1 MSEAAALKHENTE
14 TRGTEPGLR
23 VPFNEPEATRTPDDP
38 RNAPDDETRARL
50 RRARLMKL
58 LLAKLTL
65 DLLFVA
71 ALAVYTHAVAFH
83 PFYSGSLDYADSRSI
98 RGWVVDRAEPASAVE
113 VQLYVDGRFAA
124 AALADKSRPDV
135 FEKGFA
141 QDERHGFDFRLG
153 SMQAGEHEARVYA
166 VHASRAGARR
176 TLQQVGGSL
185 RFTVNAEA
193 F

>member
-1 MSEAAALKHENTE
+1 MSDAATLEHEDTE

-23 VPFNEPEATRTPDDP
+23 VPFNATGEPRDAH
-38 RNAPDDETRARL
+38 DESRARA

-71 ALAVYTHAVAFH
+71 ALAVYTHAVAFR
-83 PFYSGSLDYADSRSI
+83 PFYTGSLDYADSHSA
-98 RGWVVDRAEPASAVE
+98 RGWVVDRSEPSAAVE
-113 VQLYVDGRFAA
+113 VQLYVDGRFIAD
-124 AALADKSRPDV
+124 ALADQPRPDV

-141 QDERHGFDFRLG
+141 EDERHGFVFRVEALRP
-153 SMQAGEHEARVYA
+153 GEHEARVYA
-166 VHASRAGARR
+166 VHASRNGARR
-176 TLQQVGGSL
+176 TLQQIGNAL

-193 F
+193 RP